1 MSNFSEKDWK
11 LFRKKLPDWQ
21 EDYMERLCK
30 EYIDLLSSDIDASD
44 RFWELEKR
52 IKADSKKTGVIA
64 IMSRSKMIFNI
75 ADLVND
81 GAISMDDLEEF
92 SDDVKAAVRMLS
104 RKAEGI

>member
-21 EDYMERLCK
+21 EAYMERLCK

-44 RFWELEKR
+44 RVWELEKR

-64 IMSRSKMIFNI
+64 IMSRSQMIFNI
-75 ADLVND
+75 ANLVKD
-81 GAISMDDLEEF
+81 GAISMDDLGEF
-92 SDDVKAAVRMLS
+92 SDDVKEAVRKML
-104 RKAEGI
+104 RM